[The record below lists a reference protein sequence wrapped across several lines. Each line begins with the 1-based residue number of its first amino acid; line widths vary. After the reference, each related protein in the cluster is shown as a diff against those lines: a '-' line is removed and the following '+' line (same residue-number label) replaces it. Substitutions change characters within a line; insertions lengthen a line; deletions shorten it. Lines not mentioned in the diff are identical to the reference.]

1 MVGILTLVCVLL
13 LYVVASN
20 PLGMGFPLMGD
31 GKCVLVLLV
40 IFQLNNVELE
50 CVLASSSVWKANIIV

>member
-1 MVGILTLVCVLL
+1 MLL

-31 GKCVLVLLV
+31 GMCILVLLV

-50 CVLASSSVWKANIIV
+50 CVLASSAVWKANII